1 MTIDPTPY
9 TSSVELC
16 LATSGRIVD
25 VFDEWAVDLD
35 MLSAGSPFSF
45 RFWRSD
51 PITGSTTA
59 SRTSTWEVL
68 AREVKCFDNVI
79 VMIDDAAQL
88 SGRIEVRNVSAS
100 RQEGAFVLT
109 NGRDLAGVA
118 MDWDTDPTLTIRNM
132 QLGEAL
138 PQIFGTLGLPCRVVD
153 SIAAVQVNAHEAPG
167 PRRTQRRASRRTVVD
182 IAHPKPGEKVWAFAE
197 SIVRRLGYLM
207 WVAPDAEHGLSVVV
221 DVPNN
226 SAEPSYVLLRR
237 AVTNATGAFE
247 GNILS
252 GGESINTRN
261 APTAVTIYSGTD
273 RGNRISARGRST
285 TTNVAILD
293 DVVTRGLV
301 LADVPPQPRH
311 IRSTR
316 ARTPQRAAQ
325 EGSNVIVEAMRSF
338 RTYECTVQGFGQTTD
353 GAKRL
358 YAINTVARV
367 RDDICLDSQGR
378 PLDEDMLIVGVKFK
392 GSHSAGT
399 TTTLTLVPK
408 GSLALVP
415 TED

>member
-1 MTIDPTPY
+1 M
-9 TSSVELC
+9 

-25 VFDEWAVDLD
+25 VWDEFEVSIE

-100 RQEGAFVLT
+100 RQEGASILV
-109 NGRDLAGVA
+109 NGRDLAGPA

-138 PQIFGTLGLPCRVVD
+138 PQVFGTLGLPCRVVD
-153 SIAAVQVNAHEAPG
+153 SLAAVQVNAHEAPG
-167 PRRTQRRASRRTVVD
+167 PRRTNRRASRRSVVD

-207 WVAPDAEHGLSVVV
+207 WVAPDAEHGLAVVV
-221 DVPNN
+221 DVP
-226 SAEPSYVLLRR
+226 SDTAEPSYVLIRR
-237 AVTNATGAFE
+237 AIANANGAFE

-261 APTAVTIYSGTD
+261 APSAVTVYSGTD
-273 RGNRISARGRST
+273 RGDRISARGRT
-285 TTNVAILD
+285 TVRNSQLADPI
-293 DVVTRGLV
+293 VTRGLV
-301 LADVPPQPRH
+301 LSNFPPQPRH
-311 IRSTR
+311 VRSTR
-316 ARTPQRAAQ
+316 ARTPARASQ
-325 EGSNVIVEAMRSF
+325 ECFNIILEAMRNF

-367 RDDICLDSQGR
+367 RDDICLDSEGR

-392 GSHSAGT
+392 GSHNGGT

-408 GSLALVP
+408 GALALTP
-415 TED
+415 TEA